1 MYLIGY
7 GLGRF
12 CIELLRGDDRG
23 TLGIIP
29 GASPSQHLSVLFI
42 IVGVGLTLSAWPRA
56 KSN

>member
-1 MYLIGY
+1 MIGY

-12 CIELLRGDDRG
+12 CIELLRGYDLG